1 MGLRSA
7 VSWVAG
13 CSSLTGRGLRRAVVL
28 PVVVLASV
36 WAAETRFELLRVVFD
51 PMPRVGGRPDM
62 TGLWAGPLGA
72 VMDVDTVPSPRGD
85 LAAAL
90 WATGSTR
97 TGFGGRSTGV
107 VLRRGSGAAFR
118 SAAVRRERAFDRRRW
133 GRGEADS
140 WRDRNPWERCI
151 TRGLPL
157 AALPAPQADRWLIVQ
172 APDVVSVLSETLH
185 ELRVFRPDRTVPPSV
200 PGGWL
205 GVSSARWLGGRLEVV
220 TTGIRGVRERGGVPS
235 ADPMPGDH
243 PGPSRRL
250 RLVETMRPRHRGR
263 IDYVVRVED
272 PATYR
277 SPPVYAFTLRREP
290 AGASV
295 HEYACHEGN
304 RSLGLTLRGART
316 DEAASV
322 YWSRVGVA
330 ERAWFGRPGSA
341 GPRRAFDRSR
351 VLLLPLVP

>member
-1 MGLRSA
+1 MLFSPGFRSLVLRLGG
-7 VSWVAG
+7 V
-13 CSSLTGRGLRRAVVL
+13 RPAVVL
-28 PVVVLASV
+28 SVIVLVSM
-36 WAAETRFELLRVVFD
+36 WAVEVRLELLRAVLD

-62 TGLWAGPLGA
+62 TGLWAGPPGV
-72 VMDVDTVPSPRGD
+72 VMDLDTVHSPRGGD
-85 LAAAL
+85 LAGAL
-90 WATGSTR
+90 ETR
-97 TGFGGRSTGV
+97 GLTSTGFGGRSGGV
-107 VLRRGSGAAFR
+107 VLRRGPGAVFQSGTA
-118 SAAVRRERAFDRRRW
+118 RRERAFDRRRW

-172 APDVVSVLSETLH
+172 TPDVVSVLSETLH
-185 ELRVFRPDRTVPPSV
+185 ELRVFRPGRPVPSSV

-243 PGPSRRL
+243 PGPSLSL
-250 RLVETMRPRHRGR
+250 RLVETWRSRHRGR

-277 SPPVYAFTLRREP
+277 SQVIYAFTLRREP
-290 AGASV
+290 PGAVV

-304 RSLGLTLRGART
+304 RSLGLTLRGARA

-322 YWSRVGVA
+322 FWSRVGVA

-351 VLLLPLVP
+351 VLQLPPVR